1 MEDDG
6 VAYKRL
12 HSIVANTLNEVGKA
26 ELEHR
31 FPSGS
36 KLSAAGARQL
46 GVSEERAQAWQSG
59 SALPFKSTPPQ
70 YARKPYSSIY
80 TNLSSRVPAC

>member
-1 MEDDG
+1 MLDETFQEKEREIAH
-6 VAYKRL
+6 V
-12 HSIVANTLNEVGKA
+12 
-26 ELEHR
+26 LEHR

-80 TNLSSRVPAC
+80 TNLLL

>member
-1 MEDDG
+1 MNLPRREGGWVLDETFQEQEREIAH
-6 VAYKRL
+6 V
-12 HSIVANTLNEVGKA
+12 
-26 ELEHR
+26 LEHR

-59 SALPFKSTPPQ
+59 SALPFK
-70 YARKPYSSIY
+70 
-80 TNLSSRVPAC
+80 